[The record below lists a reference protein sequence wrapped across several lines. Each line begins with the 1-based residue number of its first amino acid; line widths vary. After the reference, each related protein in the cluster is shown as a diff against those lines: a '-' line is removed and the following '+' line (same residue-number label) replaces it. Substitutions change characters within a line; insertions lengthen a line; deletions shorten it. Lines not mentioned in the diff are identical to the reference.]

1 LPEDRIK
8 AELTEENGLL
18 IVDFGPPGGA
28 DFEEGMRRLAWFRI
42 TPREEGDFQL
52 QVYGYSSEEDNVQ
65 EQVKQVTNSIE
76 ARISVTSP

>member
-1 LPEDRIK
+1 
-8 AELTEENGLL
+8 
-18 IVDFGPPGGA
+18 
-28 DFEEGMRRLAWFRI
+28 LAWFRI